1 MTFLIHPAAAQE
13 HKQQVAYY
21 ENEQPGLGKRYH
33 EAFRVAVALACEMPH
48 RPRVIHP
55 PNIRS
60 ISLDI
65 FLFNVIYREVTGVV
79 QILAVAHHRRQPG
92 YWHNRA

>member
-1 MTFLIHPAAAQE
+1 MTFRIHPDAALE

-33 EAFRVAVALACEMPH
+33 EAFKIAVALACEMPR
-48 RPRVIHP
+48 RPRVIHS

-60 ISLDI
+60 VSLEV
-65 FLFNVIYREVTGVV
+65 FLFSVIYREVAGVV

-92 YWHNRA
+92 YWLSRA